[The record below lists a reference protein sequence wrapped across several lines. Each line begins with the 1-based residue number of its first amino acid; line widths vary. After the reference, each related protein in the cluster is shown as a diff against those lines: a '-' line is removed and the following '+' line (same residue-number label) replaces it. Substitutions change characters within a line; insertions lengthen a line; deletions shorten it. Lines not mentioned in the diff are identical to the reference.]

1 MPANVDRR
9 SSLQEDGWRNSTK
22 SQSSSVVAK
31 LAARSRPTT
40 SRRSAQN
47 ANAEND
53 HPNLATS
60 RGRFSRKSPRLN
72 HCCSQMPLAASNQAS
87 SLADITNVVSAASA
101 QATKVDRAKIMRA
114 APQVRP
120 TFRPIHDEAPTTK
133 PVLADVEQ
141 VNVQDVKEYAP
152 DVESHLFIDEVAFL
166 PRPNYMD
173 TQQDLSSKMRMI
185 LVDWL
190 IEVHM
195 KYGMRNETLHLT
207 INLIDRYLSFKA
219 VSRKRLQLVGITATL
234 IASKYEEIHPPE
246 VRELVHIT
254 DNAYSKDE
262 LLQTEVGMLS
272 VLGFQIMVPTAAH
285 FFDFLQKANGCDEMH
300 RMVAQYIIELGL
312 LDIRM
317 LHHTP
322 SHVVSAALLL
332 SNQLL
337 KRKLTWPPTMVQR
350 SRHSETSLAGCV
362 TYLRQL
368 LEADQEGAGGQL
380 CAVHKKFAAPERR
393 SVSKRAF

>member
-1 MPANVDRR
+1 
-9 SSLQEDGWRNSTK
+9 
-22 SQSSSVVAK
+22 
-31 LAARSRPTT
+31 
-40 SRRSAQN
+40 
-47 ANAEND
+47 
-53 HPNLATS
+53 
-60 RGRFSRKSPRLN
+60 
-72 HCCSQMPLAASNQAS
+72 MPLAASNQAS

-114 APQVRP
+114 APQVGP

-141 VNVQDVKEYAP
+141 ANVQDVKEYAP

-262 LLQTEVGMLS
+262 LLQTEVAMLS